1 MLIRIISIAR
11 RILNEGLPLKLLIE
25 LGLTLRDKNNQ
36 ADYEVLAGWLKKLH
50 FEQMAQLE
58 ATLLSDL
65 FGLEPNSIPFAES
78 DADHKTIIVAKEL
91 AEYTNIRQDF
101 YFSQGS
107 DSIFVH
113 TSNSGAL
120 INHIKRS
127 ARYMRFIPSE
137 AFTNFFASFA
147 HSLTHIE
154 E

>member
-1 MLIRIISIAR
+1 MLGS
-11 RILNEGLPLKLLIE
+11 
-25 LGLTLRDKNNQ
+25 
-36 ADYEVLAGWLKKLH
+36 WLKKLH

-58 ATLLSDL
+58 ATLLMDL
-65 FGLEPNSIPFAES
+65 FGLEAKDIPFAES
-78 DADHKTIIVAKEL
+78 DADRKTIVVAKEL

-113 TSNSGAL
+113 TSNGGAL

>member
-1 MLIRIISIAR
+1 M
-11 RILNEGLPLKLLIE
+11 
-25 LGLTLRDKNNQ
+25 
-36 ADYEVLAGWLKKLH
+36 DYEIVFCDIDG
-50 FEQMAQLE
+50 
-58 ATLLSDL
+58 TLLNNEHRMLDSTIQAVKQLKAKD
-65 FGLEPNSIPFAES
+65 IPFAES
-78 DADHKTIIVAKEL
+78 DADRKTIVVAKEL

-113 TSNSGAL
+113 TSNGGAL
-120 INHIKRS
+120 VNHIKRS